1 MQPPEDGSVEPYT
14 VSCAFCQEPFDALQ
28 ASWCDCIVT
37 RRSLVCPGCGLC
49 FCKSPQAYKQKFW
62 QAAPKA
68 LWDRAAAAHKPP
80 ELPKNPEPQEAKRPL
95 VLVVDDEPDIQRM
108 AGVAVEMLGYG
119 VVFARN
125 GEEGLELAKSH
136 RPDLVLTDAFM
147 PKMDGREMCRRI
159 KSDGDTAAAKVV
171 IMTSLYTAS
180 RYKYE
185 GYKEFLADDYLTKPL
200 ELDALQEILR
210 KHLG

>member
-1 MQPPEDGSVEPYT
+1 MPPLEGGSAETYV
-14 VSCAFCQEPFDALQ
+14 VSCASCQEPFDALQ
-28 ASWCDCIVT
+28 ASWCDCLVS
-37 RRSLVCPGCGLC
+37 RRSLVCPHCEVC
-49 FCKSPQAYKQKFW
+49 FCKSPQAYKQDFW
-62 QAAPKA
+62 QGAPKA

-80 ELPKNPEPQEAKRPL
+80 ELPKNPEPDGVKRPL

-108 AGVAVEMLGYG
+108 AGAAVEVLGYG
-119 VVFARN
+119 AVFACN
-125 GEEGLELAKSH
+125 GEEGLEVAKRY
-136 RPDLVLTDAFM
+136 RPELVLTDAFM

-159 KSDGDTAAAKVV
+159 KSGGDTATAKVI

-200 ELDALQEILR
+200 EFNALQELLR